1 MTTRTIKEDASPVL
15 TEMLSPFVMKM
26 ITDSTV
32 KYKKVKH
39 SFSFGLKLKLG
50 GKWIYILA
58 IGIVAIVVI
67 LYLTGNLPTGR

>member
-1 MTTRTIKEDASPVL
+1 MTTRTIKEDAGPDLMVRL
-15 TEMLSPFVMKM
+15 TPFVMKT

-32 KYKKVKH
+32 KYRKVKH

>member
-1 MTTRTIKEDASPVL
+1 MTTRTRSEESGIDL

-26 ITDSTV
+26 ITDSAV
-32 KYKKVKH
+32 KYRRAYK
-39 SFSFGLKLKLG
+39 SYSFGLKLKLG